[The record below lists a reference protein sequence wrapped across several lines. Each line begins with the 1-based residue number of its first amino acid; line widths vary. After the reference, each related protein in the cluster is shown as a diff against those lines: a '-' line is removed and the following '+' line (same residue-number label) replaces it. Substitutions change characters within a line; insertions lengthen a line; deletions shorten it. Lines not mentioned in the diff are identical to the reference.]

1 MLTGLRWGWFTLDT
15 CYFYGM
21 VQNQKKH
28 IADVIWGRHERW
40 GHAFDYVMMAIIF
53 ASVSLMAIETLP
65 EFPENLRTPS
75 DILNWVVIIVFT
87 IEYGLRYWTSP
98 KKLKYIFSFW
108 GLIDLAAI
116 LPFWT
121 SLFFG
126 LPAGETLLSLRI
138 LRVAKLLRFVANMD
152 LLQRAFELMWRDL
165 VVVLFLALIMIFCT
179 AFGIYVFEH
188 DVQPDAFPSIPHSL
202 WFAVT
207 TLTTV
212 GYGDIYPITAGGKFF
227 VFFILMIGLGV
238 VALPAGLVSAALT
251 QAREEMAEEKA
262 LKQQMLLDAK
272 RARREAL
279 EIAEDGE

>member
-1 MLTGLRWGWFTLDT
+1 MNKG
-15 CYFYGM
+15 
-21 VQNQKKH
+21 QKKH
-28 IADVIWGRHERW
+28 IGDIIWGRHERW
-40 GHAFDYVMMAIIF
+40 GHAFDYVMIVIILI
-53 ASVSLMAIETLP
+53 SVSLMAIETLP
-65 EFPENLRTPS
+65 DFPEKLRTPS
-75 DILNWVVIIVFT
+75 DILNWAVIVIFT

-108 GLIDLAAI
+108 GLIDIAAI

-121 SLFFG
+121 FLFFG

-165 VVVLFLALIMIFCT
+165 LVVLFLALIMMFCT

-188 DVQPDAFPSIPHSL
+188 EAQPEAFKSIPHSF
-202 WFAVT
+202 WFAIT

-212 GYGDIYPITAGGKFF
+212 GYGDIYPITAGGKVFT
-227 VFFILMIGLGV
+227 FFILMIGLGV

-251 QAREEMAEEKA
+251 QAREEVSKA
-262 LKQQMLLDAK
+262 KAVKKKAAMDAK
-272 RARREAL
+272 QAGKEAA
-279 EIAEDGE
+279 EIANEGE

>member
-1 MLTGLRWGWFTLDT
+1 MTKD
-15 CYFYGM
+15 
-21 VQNQKKH
+21 QKKH
-28 IADVIWGRHERW
+28 IGDIIWGRHKRF
-40 GHAFDYVMMAIIF
+40 GHAFDYLMIVIILI
-53 ASVSLMAIETLP
+53 SVSLMAIETLP
-65 EFPENLRTPS
+65 DFPSEWLRP
-75 DILNWVVIIVFT
+75 LNIFNWTVIVIFT
-87 IEYGLRYWTSP
+87 AEYALRFWTSP
-98 KKLKYIFSFW
+98 KKLKYVFSFW
-108 GLIDLAAI
+108 GLIDIAAI

-152 LLQRAFELMWRDL
+152 VLQRAFHIMWRDL
-165 VVVLFLALIMIFCT
+165 LVVLFLAVVMMFCT

-188 DVQPDAFPSIPHSL
+188 DAQPEAFPSIPHSF

-227 VFFILMIGLGV
+227 TFFILMIGLGV

-251 QAREEMAEEKA
+251 QAREELAEQKSLA
-262 LKQQMLLDAK
+262 KQAIEDRKSGKFVETLIDDPDA
-272 RARREAL
+272 
-279 EIAEDGE
+279 